1 MSGLKKKGNPK
12 QKRKGLRLRCYWCNT
27 PIRLIN
33 PNRDQHGRFPKNGAT
48 REHLIPKSQ
57 GGGGGAN
64 IVFACRRCN
73 TERGS
78 DTTWA
83 RGCRSKNVM
92 VRDIEGEFTVGSI
105 G

>member
-1 MSGLKKKGNPK
+1 MSGTKKTGNPHR
-12 QKRKGLRLRCYWCNT
+12 RKGLRLKCYWCDK
-27 PIRLIN
+27 PIRLLYPSKDRN
-33 PNRDQHGRFPKNGAT
+33 GHFPKNGAT
-48 REHLIPKSQ
+48 REHLIPISQ

-78 DTTWA
+78 DTTWT

-92 VRDIEGEFTVGSI
+92 VRDVEGEFTVGSI